1 MSKLQVGSIVF
12 FNRGKSLEIPLSFSN
27 IANLNSKITQDYISR
42 EEAKYLSN
50 LIGVVVEEGTLFDAK
65 LYKKITEQGFSV
77 VRVMPQIKEGK
88 EQNEK
93 RALTA
98 IISDRI
104 KPEDADN
111 LLKFYESVEQENAE
125 GNLFKQIYVFDGK
138 RYYYNGKN
146 EAGSLHNR
154 ALDLFLGYKT
164 GRLSDEEASIMNKY
178 LNFDLQDVFLA
189 NTKERDLSHKN
200 EGVILISSKGKIYA
214 STKKKEQHKYEAIE
228 MIENDI
234 GYKVEDKDAEAD
246 KLAKDFGLVV
256 IKLYKTDRNIAAVFC
271 PEEMPEK
278 QVDGLIK
285 CMEAFSRINLNLQV
299 EGEPQIMTLVEGNRF
314 LKTDFS
320 ESANVDAVLKKMKEY
335 EKSLRTKGVLGSSMD
350 WIASSVSNFTK
361 VLEKL
366 KRSIPQ
372 SKEEPE
378 GR

>member
-1 MSKLQVGSIVF
+1 
-12 FNRGKSLEIPLSFSN
+12 
-27 IANLNSKITQDYISR
+27 
-42 EEAKYLSN
+42 
-50 LIGVVVEEGTLFDAK
+50 
-65 LYKKITEQGFSV
+65 
-77 VRVMPQIKEGK
+77 MPQIKEGK

-214 STKKKEQHKYEAIE
+214 STKKKEQHKY
-228 MIENDI
+228 
-234 GYKVEDKDAEAD
+234 
-246 KLAKDFGLVV
+246 
-256 IKLYKTDRNIAAVFC
+256 
-271 PEEMPEK
+271 
-278 QVDGLIK
+278 
-285 CMEAFSRINLNLQV
+285 
-299 EGEPQIMTLVEGNRF
+299 TLR
-314 LKTDFS
+314 
-320 ESANVDAVLKKMKEY
+320 
-335 EKSLRTKGVLGSSMD
+335 
-350 WIASSVSNFTK
+350 
-361 VLEKL
+361 
-366 KRSIPQ
+366 
-372 SKEEPE
+372 
-378 GR
+378 

>member
-50 LIGVVVEEGTLFDAK
+50 LIGVVVEEGTVFDAK

-372 SKEEPE
+372 SNEEPE

>member
-50 LIGVVVEEGTLFDAK
+50 LIGVVVEEGTVFDAK

-335 EKSLRTKGVLGSSMD
+335 EKSLRTKGVLGKNKN

>member
-50 LIGVVVEEGTLFDAK
+50 LIGVIVEEGTLFDAK

-372 SKEEPE
+372 SNEEPE

>member
-50 LIGVVVEEGTLFDAK
+50 LIGVVVEEGTVFDAK

>member
-50 LIGVVVEEGTLFDAK
+50 LIGAVVEEGTLFDAK

-372 SKEEPE
+372 SNEEPE

>member
-50 LIGVVVEEGTLFDAK
+50 LIGAIVEEGTLFDAK

-111 LLKFYESVEQENAE
+111 LLKFYESEEQENAE

-372 SKEEPE
+372 SNEEPE

>member
-1 MSKLQVGSIVF
+1 MEK
-12 FNRGKSLEIPLSFSN
+12 GKYN
-27 IANLNSKITQDYISR
+27 ILN
-42 EEAKYLSN
+42 
-50 LIGVVVEEGTLFDAK
+50 FK
-65 LYKKITEQGFSV
+65 LYY
-77 VRVMPQIKEGK
+77 
-88 EQNEK
+88 
-93 RALTA
+93 
-98 IISDRI
+98 II
-104 KPEDADN
+104 
-111 LLKFYESVEQENAE
+111 Q
-125 GNLFKQIYVFDGK
+125 
-138 RYYYNGKN
+138 
-146 EAGSLHNR
+146 
-154 ALDLFLGYKT
+154 
-164 GRLSDEEASIMNKY
+164 
-178 LNFDLQDVFLA
+178 
-189 NTKERDLSHKN
+189 
-200 EGVILISSKGKIYA
+200 GVILISSKGKIYA

>member
-12 FNRGKSLEIPLSFSN
+12 FNRGKSLEIPLSFS
-27 IANLNSKITQDYISR
+27 IISNLNSKITQDYISR

-50 LIGVVVEEGTLFDAK
+50 LIGVVVEEGTVFDAK

>member
-372 SKEEPE
+372 SNEEPE

>member
-27 IANLNSKITQDYISR
+27 IANLNSKIAQDYISR

-50 LIGVVVEEGTLFDAK
+50 LIGAIVEEGTLFDAK

-111 LLKFYESVEQENAE
+111 LLKFYESEEQENAE

-154 ALDLFLGYKT
+154 ALDLFLSYKT

-372 SKEEPE
+372 SNEEPE

>member
-50 LIGVVVEEGTLFDAK
+50 LIGAIVEEGTLFDAK

-372 SKEEPE
+372 SNEEPE

>member
-50 LIGVVVEEGTLFDAK
+50 LIGAIVEEGTLFDAK